1 MLVDTVV
8 VLLWTSIVFVDGLVR
23 LLVWVGVA
31 VVDLISEEKLVFSLL
46 PVGLQ
51 IHWLWLSLFVPET
64 QTVSQD
70 GRMIPLNQGELPRVD

>member
-1 MLVDTVV
+1 MVVGTVG

-31 VVDLISEEKLVFSLL
+31 VVDLISEEKLVFSFL

-51 IHWLWLSLFVPET
+51 VHWLWFSLFVPET
-64 QTVSQD
+64 ETISQD
-70 GRMIPLNQGELPRVD
+70 GRRIPLNQGGLPRID